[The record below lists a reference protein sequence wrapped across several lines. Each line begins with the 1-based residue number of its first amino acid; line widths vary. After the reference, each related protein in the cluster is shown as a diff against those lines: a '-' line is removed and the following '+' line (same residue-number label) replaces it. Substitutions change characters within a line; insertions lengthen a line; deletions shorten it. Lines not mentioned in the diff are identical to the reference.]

1 MEFFNVQIPYRGGIP
16 IIMRHGP
23 IASIE
28 LSKEQIQGLMDCGVE
43 LLDPMTGKKFA
54 LPIEEAPATQE
65 APEVPAEEEKAPE
78 TPATPEVQKE
88 ETVETPSEEKEPEST
103 PEAPADETKAEE
115 AEKTTE
121 QKPAVEF
128 DFSKVNGYSNL
139 SKNKKKEVRTQFAI
153 AIGQGKTPEEAYAA
167 INSQK

>member
-54 LPIEEAPATQE
+54 LPTEDAPATQE
-65 APEVPAEEEKAPE
+65 APEVPVEEEKASE

-88 ETVETPSEEKEPEST
+88 ETVETPPEEKEPEST
-103 PEAPADETKAEE
+103 PEVPVEETKEEKAEE
-115 AEKTTE
+115 TTE